1 MKKILTLDMLVKYC
15 EENQFNKFSSKDSGY
30 QLSVQIPACF
40 ESVSTTE
47 DSLLYCTVK
56 LMHTGRNRNGS
67 YLTEK
72 AASELI
78 KNGFAYAPILANFT
92 EDEDGNID
100 FTSHDMSIDEN
111 GNIEYIERQIGCFT
125 TAKPYLE
132 QDANNEDRQYIYAQC
147 AIPVEYTKAAE
158 IITRKN
164 GTKVSAEI
172 GVNEMSYDAKEKV
185 LFLDDVVLL
194 GATCLGVDAVTKDPV
209 EEGME
214 GARLDIED
222 FAQKNNSSFFNLSK
236 EESAML
242 IETLEKINETLS
254 NFNIDTTT
262 QKGGLQMTKFE
273 ELLEKYNKTMD
284 DIDFDYES
292 LTDEELEAKFEELF
306 TEVEEV
312 AEEADNIEFADED
325 DKKKKTV
332 EGGEDDDDA
341 EDEEG
346 EDDDEEDDEPSHTNN
361 SLSAESYSVH
371 MSDGSVREFALSLQ
385 DRIAALETLVNDAY
399 SESDNCWYTT
409 IVYDKHVVMIDC
421 WSGKA
426 YRQEYKVRSDVYSL
440 VGDRVSVHGI
450 YVTDDEEKT
459 LNELRGK
466 FESAQKEL
474 NHYHK
479 IEEDSEKKS
488 IYASDEYRSIFDKAE
503 YAEVNL
509 DDYSVDELRNHL
521 DGILLKYA
529 KEGSLDFSVAEKEEA
544 ESTVKVFGIPS
555 KKTRK
560 GRYGS
565 IFSKKN

>member
-1 MKKILTLDMLVKYC
+1 MKLLIRIIACLELLIGIIQMIVQISSYSRMAAGYGLTLSQILFQEGAIAEVTPKIVIALGFFGVLMA
-15 EENQFNKFSSKDSGY
+15 
-30 QLSVQIPACF
+30 LSAFIDGSCKLF
-40 ESVSTTE
+40 GTKETTA
-47 DSLLYCTVK
+47 
-56 LMHTGRNRNGS
+56 G
-67 YLTEK
+67 
-72 AASELI
+72 
-78 KNGFAYAPILANFT
+78 AY
-92 EDEDGNID
+92 GNI
-100 FTSHDMSIDEN
+100 
-111 GNIEYIERQIGCFT
+111 
-125 TAKPYLE
+125 TA
-132 QDANNEDRQYIYAQC
+132 
-147 AIPVEYTKAAE
+147 
-158 IITRKN
+158 
-164 GTKVSAEI
+164 
-172 GVNEMSYDAKEKV
+172 
-185 LFLDDVVLL
+185 
-194 GATCLGVDAVTKDPV
+194 
-209 EEGME
+209 
-214 GARLDIED
+214 
-222 FAQKNNSSFFNLSK
+222 
-236 EESAML
+236 
-242 IETLEKINETLS
+242 
-254 NFNIDTTT
+254 
-262 QKGGLQMTKFE
+262 
-273 ELLEKYNKTMD
+273 
-284 DIDFDYES
+284 
-292 LTDEELEAKFEELF
+292 
-306 TEVEEV
+306 
-312 AEEADNIEFADED
+312 
-325 DKKKKTV
+325 
-332 EGGEDDDDA
+332 
-341 EDEEG
+341 DEEG
-346 EDDDEEDDEPSHTNN
+346 EDDDEKDDELNPTVN

-466 FESAQKEL
+466 FESAQEEL
-474 NHYHK
+474 NRYHK

-529 KEGSLDFSVAEKEEA
+529 KEGSLDFSVAEKEET